1 MKKKRIDWVAE
12 LDEQVRQG
20 DYDTAWELEDLREVC
35 ERAQRTLDVIDR
47 RVNAMQGLVW
57 AFAFA
62 MRVLG
67 CVLVAAGVWWIA
79 YSLAALIS

>member
-1 MKKKRIDWVAE
+1 MKEKRNWVPE
-12 LDEQVRQG
+12 MDEPVRQG

-35 ERAQRTLDVIDR
+35 ERAHQTLDVLDR
-47 RVNAMQGLVW
+47 RVEAIQGLVW

-67 CVLVAAGVWWIA
+67 IAMLCGAMWWAAHA
-79 YSLAALIS
+79 LAALIP